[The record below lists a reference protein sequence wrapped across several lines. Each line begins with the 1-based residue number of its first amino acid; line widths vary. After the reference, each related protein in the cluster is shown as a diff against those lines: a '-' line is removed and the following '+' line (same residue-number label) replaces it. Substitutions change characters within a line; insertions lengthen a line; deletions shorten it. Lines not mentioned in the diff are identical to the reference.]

1 MATTLPDLQD
11 WRFTVDVEGIAWAVI
26 DRKGESMNSLGRRP
40 TEELG
45 EIVKAVEDAALKGA
59 VKGLV
64 LMTGKDTSFIAGADI
79 REFEGFD
86 TEPKIKEVVKQTLE
100 LFDRIDKLSVPVV
113 AAIHGYCLGGGLELA
128 LACDWRIADREE
140 GTRLGFPEVKLG
152 IFPGL
157 NGTVRSIALAGP
169 VDAMTAM
176 LTGKMLRPTAARAI
190 GLVDQLVASRH
201 NLRWAARKAVLQKRR
216 SAGAPWWKRLML
228 KQPVRGLL
236 AKQMRAKTDAKV
248 REDHYPAPFRLID
261 LFERYGDDPARMRAA
276 ETEMF
281 TPLMASETSRN
292 LRRVFKLS
300 EMLKAEA
307 PRSNGDGASG
317 NAASGNSE
325 SGHAPSSFK
334 PRKVHVIGA
343 GTMGGDIAAWCV
355 VSGMQAS
362 LQDLDEAQIA
372 KALNRARDLFKK
384 RLRGKAAFDTAVAR
398 LLADPHGKH
407 VKHADVIIEAVVERL
422 DVKQTLFAALE
433 KTAKPGAVVATNT
446 SSLRLEDIAN
456 KLADPGRLVG
466 LHFFNPVAQLPLV
479 EVVRGEG
486 TREEAVHKACA
497 FVTAI
502 DKLPLIVKSCPGF
515 LVNRVLAPYM
525 MEAVRRY
532 QDGEPRDKIDQA
544 ALKFGMPMG
553 PLELMDMVG
562 LDIAAKVG
570 EELSLA
576 PKTESV
582 LTTLVKQGKLGK
594 KSGSGFYV
602 WEQGKPKRE
611 TQAHYDPAAF
621 DKLGRELVKPM
632 LDEAERALA
641 DKVVAS
647 ADHVDAGVIFGT
659 GFAPFRGGPLHYR
672 RTQEQA
678 ESAPAAAA

>member
-1 MATTLPDLQD
+1 MATTLRDFKD
-11 WRFTVDVEGIAWAVI
+11 WRFTIDFEGIAWAVI
-26 DRKGESMNSLGRRP
+26 DREGESMNSLGRRP

-45 EIVKAVEDAALKGA
+45 EIVKAVEDGA
-59 VKGLV
+59 VRSEVKGLV
-64 LMTGKDTSFIAGADI
+64 LMSGKDTSFIAGADI

-100 LFDRIDKLSVPVV
+100 LFDRIHRLNVPVV
-113 AAIHGYCLGGGLELA
+113 AAIHGYCLGGGLELS
-128 LACDWRIADREE
+128 LACDWRIADRED

-176 LTGKMLRPTAARAI
+176 LTARMLRPTATRAI
-190 GLVDQLVASRH
+190 GLVDQLVPSRH

-216 SAGAPWWKRLML
+216 SAGAPWWKKLML

-236 AKQMRAKTDAKV
+236 AKQMRAKTAAKV
-248 REDHYPAPFRLID
+248 REDHYPAPFHLID
-261 LFERYGDDPARMRAA
+261 LFERYGDDPIRMRAA

-281 TPLMASETSRN
+281 APLMASETSRN

-300 EMLKAEA
+300 ELLKAEA
-307 PRSNGDGASG
+307 PKGNGVNGD
-317 NAASGNSE
+317 AASGPAASC
-325 SGHAPSSFK
+325 STASSFK

-372 KALNRARDLFKK
+372 KALKRAQGLFKK
-384 RLRGKAAFDTAVAR
+384 RLRGKTAFDSAVAR
-398 LLADPHGKH
+398 LIADPQGKH

-433 KTAKPGAVVATNT
+433 KEAKAGAVLATNT
-446 SSLRLEDIAN
+446 SSLRLEDIVS

-479 EVVRGEG
+479 EVVRGEQ
-486 TREEAVHKACA
+486 TREEEVRKACA
-497 FVTAI
+497 FVAAI

-532 QDGEPRDKIDQA
+532 QEGEPRDKIDQA

-576 PKTESV
+576 PQNGNV
-582 LTTLVKQGKLGK
+582 LSALVKQGKLGR
-594 KSGSGFYV
+594 KSGEGFYV
-602 WEQGKPKRE
+602 WAEGKPKRDA
-611 TQAHYDPAAF
+611 QASYDPAAL
-621 DKLGRELVKPM
+621 DALGLELVKPI

-641 DKVVAS
+641 DRVVAS

-672 RTQEQA
+672 RAQERA
-678 ESAPAAAA
+678 EPASAAAA